1 MKQYKVIKIERLTK
15 NIINVRAERPNVTI
29 HAGQCFNVGIPGAG
43 VNREYS
49 MYSGADDPYVD
60 FLIREVENGLVS
72 SKIGKLNTGDKLEI
86 DGPYSEFGLKDPLN
100 EKLNYLFVS
109 SGTGIA
115 PFHSFVKTYP
125 KLKYKLLHGIRLES
139 EQCHAEDYAEGSYVP
154 CISQPDGGK
163 RGVRVTDYL
172 REHPADPSSIVYL
185 CGNRNMIVDV
195 FEILREQGV
204 SGDNIFT
211 EVFF

>member
-1 MKQYKVIKIERLTK
+1 
-15 NIINVRAERPNVTI
+15 
-29 HAGQCFNVGIPGAG
+29 
-43 VNREYS
+43 
-49 MYSGADDPYVD
+49 MYSGADDPYLD

-72 SKIGKLNTGDKLEI
+72 SKIGKLNPGDTIEI
-86 DGPYSEFGLKDPLN
+86 DGPYSEFGLRDPLN
-100 EKLNYLFVS
+100 EQLHYLFIS

-139 EQCHAEDYAEGSYVP
+139 EQCHAEDYAPGSYIP
-154 CISQPDGGK
+154 CISQPDAGK
-163 RGVRVTDYL
+163 RGIRVTDYL
-172 REHPADPSSIVYL
+172 REHPADPNSILYL